1 MNTRDFEYAIAVA
14 QERSFSRAA
23 KACGVSQPTLSGQIR
38 KLERSLGIE
47 IFERD
52 GHTIRITPTGVT
64 ILEQAHLAMAAIER
78 IAEVAREGAD
88 PLSGPLRIGF
98 IPTIAPYLLPTLL
111 PAIRRELPQAPI
123 AVTEDVT
130 PRLLASVLDGTLDAA
145 VVATEHAKE
154 SLSDIPLFDEPFLLA
169 LPHTHALAQRDRIAL
184 CEIDASMLILLADG
198 HCLRDQALSLCSD
211 TRTGKNIVAD
221 VRATSL
227 ETLLHLVRANM
238 GMTIIPK
245 MALGHIAT
253 PGILLRELSDPQ
265 AHRRIRVIHRPFM
278 PRRTALHILAKTIV
292 RTQQSLG

>member
-1 MNTRDFEYAIAVA
+1 MNTRDYEYAIAVA

-38 KLERSLGIE
+38 KLERSLDIE

-52 GHTIRITPTGVT
+52 GHTIRITPTGVA
-64 ILEQAHLAMAAIER
+64 ILEQAQVAMAAVER
-78 IAEVAREGAD
+78 IAELAREGTD

-98 IPTIAPYLLPTLL
+98 IPTVAPYLLPTLL
-111 PAIRRELPQAPI
+111 PAIRRALPRAPV
-123 AVTEDVT
+123 AVTEDIT
-130 PRLLASVLDGTLDAA
+130 PRLLAAVFDGTLDAA
-145 VVATEHAKE
+145 IVATEHSKDG
-154 SLSDIPLFDEPFLLA
+154 LSEIPLFDEPFLLA
-169 LPHTHALAQRDRIAL
+169 LPHAHALAQRDRIAL
-184 CEIDASMLILLADG
+184 REIDASMLILLADG

-245 MALGHIAT
+245 MAIGHIAA
-253 PGILLRELSDPQ
+253 PGILLRELSDSQ
-265 AHRRIRVIHRPFM
+265 ASRRIRV
-278 PRRTALHILAKTIV
+278 
-292 RTQQSLG
+292 